1 MPVIPES
8 HADILRKRSFAHVAT
23 ANAAGVPQV
32 TPVWVD
38 YDGEYVL
45 INTAKGRKKDRN
57 LRANPHVAISVLD
70 PDNPYRYLGLQG
82 EVVEVTEEA
91 RLTTFINW
99 RRNIGDGPTTR
110 WAKAK
115 SAPSTRSSRR
125 GCGRRI
131 EGRGRDA

>member
-1 MPVIPES
+1 MGR
-8 HADILRKRSFAHVAT
+8 LRRRVRAHQYGQGA
-23 ANAAGVPQV
+23 Q
-32 TPVWVD
+32 
-38 YDGEYVL
+38 
-45 INTAKGRKKDRN
+45 KDRN

-82 EVVEVTEEA
+82 EVVEVTEEGA
-91 RLTTFINW
+91 CLTTFINW

-115 SAPSTRSSRR
+115 SAPCTRSSRR

-131 EGRGRDA
+131 EGVMRET